1 MFKLSVRKELVK
13 YGSADETGTWVERR
27 SLVRDDGV
35 RLESRGS
42 GPEREG
48 HFRYTDG
55 KLSIDV
61 TARRYDVN
69 LSPTDTWQVELGPAL
84 KKYSSLQ
91 QTELSLGEVQ
101 LIARNLQ
108 DALMAWPRPASD
120 PDIRHVKFL
129 MKFWP
134 AWNPAWGDWVMN
146 VAESWPR

>member
-13 YGSADETGTWVERR
+13 FGAADKIGTWFEMR

-35 RLESRGS
+35 RLECRGS

-69 LSPTDTWQVELGPAL
+69 LSPTDTWQVELGPAA
-84 KKYSSLQ
+84 K
-91 QTELSLGEVQ
+91 EIF
-101 LIARNLQ
+101 LIAANRIKSGRGAT
-108 DALMAWPRPASD
+108 DCAEPPRRVDGLAAPCFRS
-120 PDIRHVKFL
+120 
-129 MKFWP
+129 
-134 AWNPAWGDWVMN
+134 
-146 VAESWPR
+146 